1 MLKLEDRLDLR
12 ESNYYRG
19 PCNGV
24 VRVAQ
29 PDCTKRLV
37 TSGRNTADITS
48 AAKNSISGWEES
60 TFPIL
65 KEGSVPMLDSDSWTY
80 KPDDK
85 FLNFFDP
92 NCNEEA
98 TNLAS
103 EDCKMSYN
111 CFKGSFTELM
121 DKHCNDA
128 AIHANSGAGTNI
140 GLHHFPLGDPAPTDG
155 DVNMLCGS
163 EPENQEC
170 SYLSYDGWPS
180 YVDDFNGLMRGGDSS
195 LGLETNEDMSWF
207 SSSAH
212 AIGGSGDASELGFKS
227 FCSGSSPLKSTIK
240 HHESDTCR
248 VPNTLTPDF
257 DAKNVLS
264 SYFTSCYSSY
274 GSLAA
279 NAERKSAPASEK
291 QHNKLNGKPIEN
303 HKQTEVKRK
312 DRSPVYSSGVSFLV
326 PDTIQQL
333 ENPMKRSSHSS
344 PKVTAV
350 ISEQNVEKCR
360 WQHQMQSESYA
371 AVADLTSIPKQLH
384 QTSDGIEGQCEVENV
399 STELPDV
406 DIDSSVVLE
415 SSRMSTLGS
424 VKVSVEEASFLQ
436 LQYVMEQLDIR
447 TKLCIRDSLYRLAR
461 SAEQRH
467 EEELSR
473 NSSRDERDDKGE
485 MKSEE
490 LNERPVFVDVETDT
504 NPIDRSIAQLLFLKP
519 TEEISLDSNASVS

>member
-111 CFKGSFTELM
+111 CFK
-121 DKHCNDA
+121 
-128 AIHANSGAGTNI
+128 
-140 GLHHFPLGDPAPTDG
+140 DG

-291 QHNKLNGKPIEN
+291 Q
-303 HKQTEVKRK
+303 
-312 DRSPVYSSGVSFLV
+312 
-326 PDTIQQL
+326 
-333 ENPMKRSSHSS
+333 PMKRSSHSS

-519 TEEISLDSNASVS
+519 TEEISLDSNASIDGVCFGNVLSRKMLLEGYV

>member
-291 QHNKLNGKPIEN
+291 Q
-303 HKQTEVKRK
+303 
-312 DRSPVYSSGVSFLV
+312 
-326 PDTIQQL
+326 
-333 ENPMKRSSHSS
+333 PMKRSSHSS

-519 TEEISLDSNASVS
+519 TEEISLDSNASIDGVCFGNVLSRKMLLEGYV